1 MDAAAGMAA
10 APTASPARWLEIA
23 EKLLA
28 ARDLVGCK
36 RLAERAV
43 EADPN
48 LPGAD
53 ELLAVADVLL
63 ASQRQLPSG
72 RPDPVAVLLL
82 QPGSDPAA
90 VKRSFSRLSQ
100 LVSAPRNPR
109 PAADTALHL
118 VQEAFADLSKNASSD
133 TPPPPVSAPAS
144 GGASAA
150 AAADADADAFWT
162 ACPYCC
168 HVYQYQRALVGR
180 ALRCQSAGC
189 RRAFVATEIP
199 TVPPIVPGTDMYYCA
214 WGFFPMGFPKPADL
228 STNWRPFC
236 PMFPGNF
243 QSPTQP
249 ASAGTANVD
258 PRNFQ
263 SPAQPASA
271 GTANVNP
278 RNFQSP
284 PQPAVAGTANVN
296 PNNFQSPPQPASVG
310 TANVDVQ
317 NVENKGR
324 TINAN
329 STPANVQLGNRS
341 GVRGSATGPS
351 RGAMKKTTA
360 RKKVGS
366 MLEKHASVGV
376 ESGIGPSMIG
386 SDSWNGNAGSGSGQ
400 AVGGRETANVDPTN
414 FRSPPQPTAA
424 GTVNVNPDNFQS
436 PPQPASAGTANVE
449 NKGRPINA
457 NSTPANVQLE
467 NRSGVRGSAT
477 GPSRGRMKKTTA
489 RKKVGTMLKEH
500 ASIGTESGIEPSMIG
515 SDSWNGNAGSGSG
528 QTVGTREINI
538 NEVAKPTDGA
548 AMLNFGGDEDIG
560 FDLDVDATDAI
571 LGNLQ
576 HLPFL
581 REDDNTRRMF

>member
-1 MDAAAGMAA
+1 MDFSAGG
-10 APTASPARWLEIA
+10 SSGEPARWLEIA
-23 EKLLA
+23 WKLLA

-72 RPDPVAVLLL
+72 RPDPVAVLQL
-82 QPGSDPAA
+82 QPGADPAA
-90 VKRSFSRLSQ
+90 VKRAFGRLSQ

-109 PAADTALHL
+109 PAADTALHF

-133 TPPPPVSAPAS
+133 AAPAAASTPAS

-150 AAADADADAFWT
+150 AADADAFWT
-162 ACPYCC
+162 SCPYCC

-214 WGFFPMGFPKPADL
+214 WGFFPMGFPKAADL
-228 STNWRPFC
+228 STNWKPFC

-243 QSPTQP
+243 QAPPQS

-258 PRNFQ
+258 PMNVQ
-263 SPAQPASA
+263 SPQQPASA
-271 GTANVNP
+271 GTANIDP

-284 PQPAVAGTANVN
+284 LQTGTAGTANVDSR
-296 PNNFQSPPQPASVG
+296 NFQSTPQPASAG
-310 TANVDVQ
+310 AANIDVP
-317 NVENKGR
+317 NIENNG
-324 TINAN
+324 IPFNAN
-329 STPANVQLGNRS
+329 STPANVQPANKS
-341 GVRGSATGPS
+341 GVRGS
-351 RGAMKKTTA
+351 
-360 RKKVGS
+360 
-366 MLEKHASVGV
+366 
-376 ESGIGPSMIG
+376 
-386 SDSWNGNAGSGSGQ
+386 
-400 AVGGRETANVDPTN
+400 
-414 FRSPPQPTAA
+414 
-424 GTVNVNPDNFQS
+424 
-436 PPQPASAGTANVE
+436 PA
-449 NKGRPINA
+449 
-457 NSTPANVQLE
+457 
-467 NRSGVRGSAT
+467 

-489 RKKVGTMLKEH
+489 RKKVGAVLKKH
-500 ASIGTESGIEPSMIG
+500 ASSGLESGIEPSTLG
-515 SDSWNGNAGSGSG
+515 SDSWNGNAGSGSA

-538 NEVAKPTDGA
+538 NEVAKPTDGTT
-548 AMLNFGGDEDIG
+548 MLNFGGDEDIG

-581 REDDNTRRMF
+581 REDDSTRRMF

>member
-1 MDAAAGMAA
+1 MDFSAGGGGGGRGE
-10 APTASPARWLEIA
+10 PARWLEIA
-23 EKLLA
+23 GKLLA

-72 RPDPVAVLLL
+72 RPDPVAVLQL
-82 QPGSDPAA
+82 QPGADPAA
-90 VKRSFSRLSQ
+90 VKRSFSRLSR

-118 VQEAFADLSKNASSD
+118 VQEAFADLSKNASGS
-133 TPPPPVSAPAS
+133 PPAAASTPAS
-144 GGASAA
+144 GGATATAA
-150 AAADADADAFWT
+150 AAAAADADAFWT

-189 RRAFVATEIP
+189 RRAFEATEIP

-214 WGFFPMGFPKPADL
+214 WGFFPMGFPKAADL

-236 PMFPGNF
+236 PMFPRNF

-263 SPAQPASA
+263 SPAQPAAA

-278 RNFQSP
+278 GSFQSP
-284 PQPAVAGTANVN
+284 PQPVSAGNA
-296 PNNFQSPPQPASVG
+296 
-310 TANVDVQ
+310 
-317 NVENKGR
+317 NVENNGR
-324 TINAN
+324 PINAN
-329 STPANVQLGNRS
+329 STPTNVQPENKS
-341 GVRGSATGPS
+341 GVGGSAAGPS
-351 RGAMKKTTA
+351 RGTMKKTTA
-360 RKKVGS
+360 RKKVGTV
-366 MLEKHASVGV
+366 LEKHASRGV
-376 ESGIGPSMIG
+376 ESGIGPSMPG
-386 SDSWNGNAGSGSGQ
+386 S
-400 AVGGRETANVDPTN
+400 
-414 FRSPPQPTAA
+414 
-424 GTVNVNPDNFQS
+424 FQS
-436 PPQPASAGTANVE
+436 PPQPVSAGTANVE
-449 NKGRPINA
+449 NNGRPINA
-457 NSTPANVQLE
+457 NSTPANVQPE
-467 NRSGVRGSAT
+467 NKSVVRGSAS
-477 GPSRGRMKKTTA
+477 GPSRGTMKKTTA
-489 RKKVGTMLKEH
+489 RKKVGAVLKKH
-500 ASIGTESGIEPSMIG
+500 ASSAVESGIGPSVLG
-515 SDSWNGNAGSGSG
+515 LDSWNGNEGSGSG

-548 AMLNFGGDEDIG
+548 TVLNFGGDEDIG

>member
-1 MDAAAGMAA
+1 MDFSAGGGRGGRGE
-10 APTASPARWLEIA
+10 PARWLEIA
-23 EKLLA
+23 GKLLA

-72 RPDPVAVLLL
+72 RADPVAVLQL
-82 QPGSDPAA
+82 QPCPDPAA
-90 VKRSFSRLSQ
+90 VKRAFGRLSQ

-109 PAADTALHL
+109 PAADTALHF

-133 TPPPPVSAPAS
+133 TAPATASTPPAS

-150 AAADADADAFWT
+150 AADADAFWT

-168 HVYQYQRALVGR
+168 HVYEYQRALVGR

-214 WGFFPMGFPKPADL
+214 WGFFPMGFPKAADL

-243 QSPTQP
+243 QSPPQPASARAAKVDHINVQSPLQP
-249 ASAGTANVD
+249 ASAGAANLD
-258 PRNFQ
+258 
-263 SPAQPASA
+263 S
-271 GTANVNP
+271 

-284 PQPAVAGTANVN
+284 PQTAT
-296 PNNFQSPPQPASVG
+296 AG

-317 NVENKGR
+317 NVENNGIP
-324 TINAN
+324 INAN
-329 STPANVQLGNRS
+329 ATQANVQPANKS
-341 GVRGSATGPS
+341 GVRGS
-351 RGAMKKTTA
+351 
-360 RKKVGS
+360 
-366 MLEKHASVGV
+366 
-376 ESGIGPSMIG
+376 
-386 SDSWNGNAGSGSGQ
+386 
-400 AVGGRETANVDPTN
+400 
-414 FRSPPQPTAA
+414 
-424 GTVNVNPDNFQS
+424 
-436 PPQPASAGTANVE
+436 PA
-449 NKGRPINA
+449 
-457 NSTPANVQLE
+457 
-467 NRSGVRGSAT
+467 

-489 RKKVGTMLKEH
+489 RKKVGAVLKKH
-500 ASIGTESGIEPSMIG
+500 ASSGVESGIEPSMLG
-515 SDSWNGNAGSGSG
+515 SDSWNGNAGSGSA
-528 QTVGTREINI
+528 QTAGTREINI

-548 AMLNFGGDEDIG
+548 TVLNFGGDEDIG

>member
-1 MDAAAGMAA
+1 MDFSAGG
-10 APTASPARWLEIA
+10 SSGEPARWLEIA
-23 EKLLA
+23 GKLLA

-72 RPDPVAVLLL
+72 RPDPVAVLQL
-82 QPGSDPAA
+82 QPGADPAA
-90 VKRSFSRLSQ
+90 VKRAFGRLSQ

-109 PAADTALHL
+109 PAADTALHF

-133 TPPPPVSAPAS
+133 AAPAAASTPAS

-150 AAADADADAFWT
+150 AADANAFWT
-162 ACPYCC
+162 SCPYCC

-214 WGFFPMGFPKPADL
+214 WGFSPMGFPKAADL
-228 STNWRPFC
+228 STNWKPFC

-243 QSPTQP
+243 QAPPQS

-258 PRNFQ
+258 PMNVQ
-263 SPAQPASA
+263 TPLQPASA
-271 GTANVNP
+271 GTANIDP

-284 PQPAVAGTANVN
+284 LKIATAGTANVDSR
-296 PNNFQSPPQPASVG
+296 NFQS
-310 TANVDVQ
+310 
-317 NVENKGR
+317 
-324 TINAN
+324 
-329 STPANVQLGNRS
+329 
-341 GVRGSATGPS
+341 
-351 RGAMKKTTA
+351 M
-360 RKKVGS
+360 
-366 MLEKHASVGV
+366 
-376 ESGIGPSMIG
+376 
-386 SDSWNGNAGSGSGQ
+386 
-400 AVGGRETANVDPTN
+400 
-414 FRSPPQPTAA
+414 
-424 GTVNVNPDNFQS
+424 
-436 PPQPASAGTANVE
+436 PQPASAGTANIDPRNFRSPLQTATAGTANVDSRNFQSTPQPASAGTANIDVQNVE
-449 NKGRPINA
+449 NNGMPIDANA
-457 NSTPANVQLE
+457 TPANVQPG
-467 NRSGVRGSAT
+467 NKSGVRGSPA

-489 RKKVGTMLKEH
+489 RKKVGAVLKKH
-500 ASIGTESGIEPSMIG
+500 ASSGLESGIEPSMLG
-515 SDSWNGNAGSGSG
+515 SDSWNGNAGSGSA

-538 NEVAKPTDGA
+538 NEVAKPTDGTT
-548 AMLNFGGDEDIG
+548 MLNFGGDEDIG

-581 REDDNTRRMF
+581 REDDSTRRMF

>member
-1 MDAAAGMAA
+1 MDFSAGGGGGGRGE
-10 APTASPARWLEIA
+10 PARWLEIA
-23 EKLLA
+23 GKLLA

-72 RPDPVAVLLL
+72 RPDPVAVLQL

-133 TPPPPVSAPAS
+133 TPPPPASASAPAS

-214 WGFFPMGFPKPADL
+214 WGFFPMGFPKAADL

-249 ASAGTANVD
+249 ASAGTSNVD
-258 PRNFQ
+258 
-263 SPAQPASA
+263 
-271 GTANVNP
+271 P

-284 PQPAVAGTANVN
+284 PQPAAAGTANVD
-296 PNNFQSPPQPASVG
+296 PGNFQSPLQPVSAG
-310 TANVDVQ
+310 TANV
-317 NVENKGR
+317 ENNGR
-324 TINAN
+324 PINAN

-351 RGAMKKTTA
+351 RGTMKKTTA

-366 MLEKHASVGV
+366 MLEKHTSIGV
-376 ESGIGPSMIG
+376 ESGIGPSMIV
-386 SDSWNGNAGSGSGQ
+386 SDSWNGNVGSGSGQ
-400 AVGGRETANVDPTN
+400 AVGTRETANVDPTN

-424 GTVNVNPDNFQS
+424 GTANVNPDIFQS

-449 NKGRPINA
+449 NKGRPLNA

-467 NRSGVRGSAT
+467 NKGGVRGSAT

-500 ASIGTESGIEPSMIG
+500 ASIGAESGIEPSMIG

>member
-1 MDAAAGMAA
+1 MDFSAAGGGGGRGE
-10 APTASPARWLEIA
+10 PARWLEIA
-23 EKLLA
+23 GKLLA

-72 RPDPVAVLLL
+72 RPDPVAVLQLH
-82 QPGSDPAA
+82 PGPDPAA
-90 VKRSFSRLSQ
+90 VKRAFSRLSQ

-109 PAADTALHL
+109 PAADTALHF
-118 VQEAFADLSKNASSD
+118 VQEAFADLSKNPSSD
-133 TPPPPVSAPAS
+133 TPPAAASTPAS

-150 AAADADADAFWT
+150 AAADADAFWT

-189 RRAFVATEIP
+189 RRAFVAAEIP

-214 WGFFPMGFPKPADL
+214 WGFFPMGFPKAADL

-243 QSPTQP
+243 QSPPQP

-258 PRNFQ
+258 
-263 SPAQPASA
+263 
-271 GTANVNP
+271 
-278 RNFQSP
+278 
-284 PQPAVAGTANVN
+284 
-296 PNNFQSPPQPASVG
+296 
-310 TANVDVQ
+310 
-317 NVENKGR
+317 
-324 TINAN
+324 
-329 STPANVQLGNRS
+329 S
-341 GVRGSATGPS
+341 G
-351 RGAMKKTTA
+351 
-360 RKKVGS
+360 
-366 MLEKHASVGV
+366 
-376 ESGIGPSMIG
+376 
-386 SDSWNGNAGSGSGQ
+386 
-400 AVGGRETANVDPTN
+400 N
-414 FRSPPQPTAA
+414 FRSPPQPAAA
-424 GTVNVNPDNFQS
+424 GTANVNLGNFRS
-436 PPQPASAGTANVE
+436 PPQPASAGTANVDPGKFRSPPQPAAAGTSHVNPRNFQSPPKPASAGTANVDPGNFRSPLQPAAAGTSHVNRGNFQSPPKPASAGTANVDVQIVE
-449 NKGRPINA
+449 NNGRPINA
-457 NSTPANVQLE
+457 NSTPANVQLA
-467 NRSGVRGSAT
+467 NKSGVRGSAA

-489 RKKVGTMLKEH
+489 RKKVGAVLKKH
-500 ASIGTESGIEPSMIG
+500 ASSGVESGIEPSMLG
-515 SDSWNGNAGSGSG
+515 SDSWNGNAGSSSG

-548 AMLNFGGDEDIG
+548 TVLNFGGDEDIG

>member
-1 MDAAAGMAA
+1 MEVTDKVSEVRFNPDVITHPRRSQVSAPSPKGPRSHLTSEPHLKRSLPTFTPLTHMDFSGGGGRGE
-10 APTASPARWLEIA
+10 PARWLEISG
-23 EKLLA
+23 KLLA

-72 RPDPVAVLLL
+72 RPDPVAVLQL
-82 QPGSDPAA
+82 QPGPDPDPAA
-90 VKRSFSRLSQ
+90 VKRAFSRLSQ

-109 PAADTALHL
+109 PAADTALHF

-133 TPPPPVSAPAS
+133 TPPAAASTPAS

-150 AAADADADAFWT
+150 AAADADAFWT
-162 ACPYCC
+162 TCPYCC
-168 HVYQYQRALVGR
+168 HVYQYRRALVGR
-180 ALRCQSAGC
+180 TLRCQSAGC
-189 RRAFVATEIP
+189 RRAFVAAEIP

-214 WGFFPMGFPKPADL
+214 WGFFPMGFPKAADL

-243 QSPTQP
+243 QSPPQP
-249 ASAGTANVD
+249 AA
-258 PRNFQ
+258 
-263 SPAQPASA
+263 A
-271 GTANVNP
+271 GTANVN
-278 RNFQSP
+278 
-284 PQPAVAGTANVN
+284 
-296 PNNFQSPPQPASVG
+296 
-310 TANVDVQ
+310 
-317 NVENKGR
+317 
-324 TINAN
+324 
-329 STPANVQLGNRS
+329 LG
-341 GVRGSATGPS
+341 
-351 RGAMKKTTA
+351 
-360 RKKVGS
+360 
-366 MLEKHASVGV
+366 
-376 ESGIGPSMIG
+376 
-386 SDSWNGNAGSGSGQ
+386 
-400 AVGGRETANVDPTN
+400 
-414 FRSPPQPTAA
+414 
-424 GTVNVNPDNFQS
+424 NFQS
-436 PPQPASAGTANVE
+436 PPQPASAGTANVNLGNFQSPPQLASARTANVDPGNFRSPPQPALAAAGTSHVNRGNFRPPPQVAAAGTSHVNPGNFQSPPKPVSAGAVNVDPGNFWSPPQHAAAGTANVDVHIVE
-449 NKGRPINA
+449 NNDRPINA
-457 NSTPANVQLE
+457 NSTPANAQPA
-467 NRSGVRGSAT
+467 NKSGVRGSAA

-489 RKKVGTMLKEH
+489 RKKVGAVLKKH
-500 ASIGTESGIEPSMIG
+500 TSSGVESGIEPSMVG
-515 SDSWNGNAGSGSG
+515 SVSWNGNAGGGSG

-548 AMLNFGGDEDIG
+548 TVLNFGGDEEIG

>member
-1 MDAAAGMAA
+1 MDFSAGGGGGGR
-10 APTASPARWLEIA
+10 SEPARWLEIA
-23 EKLLA
+23 GKLLA

-72 RPDPVAVLLL
+72 RPDPVAVLQLH
-82 QPGSDPAA
+82 PGSDPAA

-118 VQEAFADLSKNASSD
+118 VEEAFADLSKNASSD
-133 TPPPPVSAPAS
+133 TPPPPASAPAS

-162 ACPYCC
+162 ACAYCC

-199 TVPPIVPGTDMYYCA
+199 TAPPIVPGTDMYYCA
-214 WGFFPMGFPKPADL
+214 WGFFPMGFPKAADL

-263 SPAQPASA
+263 SLPQPAAA

-278 RNFQSP
+278 GNFQSP
-284 PQPAVAGTANVN
+284 PQPVSARTANVN
-296 PNNFQSPPQPASVG
+296 PGNFQSPPQPV
-310 TANVDVQ
+310 
-317 NVENKGR
+317 
-324 TINAN
+324 
-329 STPANVQLGNRS
+329 
-341 GVRGSATGPS
+341 
-351 RGAMKKTTA
+351 
-360 RKKVGS
+360 
-366 MLEKHASVGV
+366 
-376 ESGIGPSMIG
+376 
-386 SDSWNGNAGSGSGQ
+386 
-400 AVGGRETANVDPTN
+400 
-414 FRSPPQPTAA
+414 
-424 GTVNVNPDNFQS
+424 
-436 PPQPASAGTANVE
+436 SAGTANGE
-449 NKGRPINA
+449 NNGRPIINA

-467 NRSGVRGSAT
+467 NKSGVRGSAA

-489 RKKVGTMLKEH
+489 RKKVATVLKKH
-500 ASIGTESGIEPSMIG
+500 ASSEVESSIEPSMLG
-515 SDSWNGNAGSGSG
+515 LDSWNGNAGSGSG
-528 QTVGTREINI
+528 QTVGSREINI

-548 AMLNFGGDEDIG
+548 TVLNFGGDEDIG

-581 REDDNTRRMF
+581 REDDNSRRLF